1 MSGYFCFGFID
12 FILAGKTL
20 TEYRNLFSA
29 NNFKENDDMILKYFL
44 NNTSHMYKIESCCL
58 KCRKDSE
65 NIDTKVPASSNG
77 RAMIHSK
84 CVKCVVKNRD

>member
-1 MSGYFCFGFID
+1 
-12 FILAGKTL
+12 
-20 TEYRNLFSA
+20 
-29 NNFKENDDMILKYFL
+29 
-44 NNTSHMYKIESCCL
+44 MYKIESCCL

-84 CVKCVVKNRD
+84 FAICVVKNRDWSKNKKQKV